1 MVSRSRSVAD
11 PRWSPGG
18 TRLAWVESFDGRA
31 DLVVA
36 APAGSGP
43 PLVVTA
49 SCGIGGGWCWAGD
62 DAFVVAAADG
72 RLVVVG
78 IDGVERHTLTRDG
91 RASSPAVAVHGEVA
105 CSIERD
111 DACDVAVVPLDG
123 SAWPD
128 RVSHADYA
136 WDPCWSPDGRA
147 LVWNEWDLPNMPWH
161 ESRIMRR
168 DAGAKPSV
176 IAEGEGCG
184 QARFSPDGTRL
195 AWVRDGALEVD
206 GQPVLVE
213 PFEAAEP
220 AWSSGA
226 RSFAWSP
233 AGDELAWCRNEDGFG
248 RLVIGAPGRRSARE
262 LSKGWHRGI
271 AWTEQGIACVRSGA
285 VTPPSIVELAANGS
299 ARHVIARGAVA
310 GFEATDLIEP
320 RSVSWKSAG
329 ATVHGLLWRASGAR
343 GMVVHLHGGPT
354 GQALADWNPRVQWL
368 VQNGFTV
375 LQPNYRGS
383 TGYGAPYRNALDG
396 QWGVRDVADTAAGI
410 RHAVREGWCDGSRV
424 ALMGGS
430 AGGFTALLVAAQHPE
445 LAAALIALYPVTD
458 LLDLAATTHRFE
470 SGDHLRLIGLL
481 PEARDQYLARSPMTQ
496 AAKIRAPLLLLHGM
510 DDKVVNPEQSNALAA
525 RVRAHGTP
533 VELHQYEGEGHGWR
547 RAATVADEL
556 ARISAFLQQWLP

>member
-18 TRLAWVESFDGRA
+18 SRLAWVESFDGRA

-43 PLVVTA
+43 PVLVTA
-49 SCGIGGGWCWAGD
+49 SCGIGGGWCWADD
-62 DAFVVAAADG
+62 DAIVVAAADG

-78 IDGVERHTLTRDG
+78 VDGVERRTLTRDG
-91 RASSPAVAVHGEVA
+91 RACSPAVAIHGEVA

-136 WDPCWSPDGRA
+136 WDPNWSPDGRA

-168 DAGAKPSV
+168 DAGGKPSV
-176 IAEGEGCG
+176 VVEGDGCA
-184 QARFSPDGTRL
+184 QARFAPDGSQL
-195 AWVRDGALEVD
+195 AWVRDGTLEVD

-213 PFEAAEP
+213 SFEASEP

-271 AWTEQGIACVRSGA
+271 SWTDQGIACVRSGA
-285 VTPPSIVELAANGS
+285 VTPPSVVELAANGS
-299 ARHVIARGAVA
+299 GRRVIARGAVA

-320 RSVSWKSAG
+320 RAVSWKSAG
-329 ATVHGLLWRASGAR
+329 ATVHGLLWRGPGAR

-410 RHAVREGWCDGSRV
+410 RHAAREGWCDGSRV

-430 AGGFTALLVAAQHPE
+430 AGGFTALLVAAQHPD
-445 LAAALIALYPVTD
+445 LVAAVIALYPVTD

-470 SGDHLRLIGLL
+470 SGDHFRLIGML
-481 PEARDQYLARSPMTQ
+481 PGARDQYLARSPMTH
-496 AAKIRAPLLLLHGM
+496 AVKVRAPLLLLHGT
-510 DDKVVNPEQSNALAA
+510 DDKVVNPQQSTALAA
-525 RVRAHGTP
+525 RVRATGTP
-533 VELHQYEGEGHGWR
+533 VELHHYEGEGHGWR
-547 RAATVADEL
+547 RAATVAAEL
-556 ARISAFLQQWLP
+556 ARIDAFLQQWLP